1 MVSALIEGFRA
12 VPSPR
17 PGYRMDYR
25 VQGWWADGTQRG
37 VELPTAVA
45 EGNVTLFSPPMDGDR
60 SVGDVE
66 ISPGVEERVRGS
78 SGVGKLVAAPTFSPP
93 SLQRGSE

>member
-1 MVSALIEGFRA
+1 MVLALIEGFRA
-12 VPSPR
+12 VPSRR
-17 PGYRMDYR
+17 PGYGLDYGGVR
-25 VQGWWADGTQRG
+25 VVGRRTQHG

-60 SVGDVE
+60 PLGDVE

-78 SGVGKLVAAPTFSPP
+78 SGVGRVGAAS
-93 SLQRGSE
+93 REAM